1 MLGDEERPQGSSIV
15 LRQVSLIVKIY
26 GKMKEYEKNILHLFP
41 ASDSEFSVSGEV
53 FRTLFILYGKWYLF
67 LIPREISTYADV

>member
-26 GKMKEYEKNILHLFP
+26 GKMKEYEKN
-41 ASDSEFSVSGEV
+41 
-53 FRTLFILYGKWYLF
+53 
-67 LIPREISTYADV
+67 YA